1 MLLEQSITLLENIYS
16 GGVTHYNSHMISKYF
31 YSTGHSFVTLS
42 EASAHNLLFSQQLD
56 AISTLHEKQ
65 VSHLTCFFQFLI
77 GTQFIE
83 L

>member
-1 MLLEQSITLLENIYS
+1 MLLEQSIMLLENLYS
-16 GGVTHYNSHMISKYF
+16 IGVTHNNRHTMIKIF
-31 YSTGHSFVTLS
+31 YSKGHSFVTLS
-42 EASAHNLLFSQQLD
+42 EPSAYNLSFSQKLN